1 MVRILLNQDLQ
12 FLQRILLDMAQAVD
26 HMVRNVIKAFS
37 DRDKKLAEEIIK
49 LDDQIDYYDRVINIT
64 VLETL
69 ALQQPVAKDLRRVI
83 SIFDISRNLERL
95 ADQAVN
101 IAEGILNL
109 SEEKNGLEKLC
120 QIELRA
126 LAKEALF
133 MLESAINAYVNE
145 DSNIALKV
153 IEHDEIVDRKKEE
166 LRKKIEECIK
176 KYPEY
181 QRDSIDYLL
190 MIENLERVAD
200 LACNISENVV
210 FVVEG
215 RLLKGEKIEEDKKS
229 IEVFLEENLIF
240 QLIKRHSRL
249 IVESLSALPGALE
262 AYINKDKK
270 KLEEIANHINEL
282 EKNADKVKTNIRG
295 HLPMGLIL
303 PVETFKLFLYLK
315 EQDSLADLADKL
327 LKIFSLYLIKRI
339 SLFAQGLTLLLNQA
353 LSPLSHFEE
362 MVEATFRYLTTWEEL
377 PREQAKALI
386 REVRHSKFLTE
397 KLAYEVKES
406 LYIEPLEILDF
417 IHLTQIIDLITDVSS
432 HMENIADF
440 LRAMLAK

>member
-166 LRKKIEECIK
+166 LRKK
-176 KYPEY
+176 
-181 QRDSIDYLL
+181 
-190 MIENLERVAD
+190 N
-200 LACNISENVV
+200 
-210 FVVEG
+210 
-215 RLLKGEKIEEDKKS
+215 
-229 IEVFLEENLIF
+229 
-240 QLIKRHSRL
+240 
-249 IVESLSALPGALE
+249 
-262 AYINKDKK
+262 
-270 KLEEIANHINEL
+270 
-282 EKNADKVKTNIRG
+282 
-295 HLPMGLIL
+295 
-303 PVETFKLFLYLK
+303 
-315 EQDSLADLADKL
+315 
-327 LKIFSLYLIKRI
+327 
-339 SLFAQGLTLLLNQA
+339 
-353 LSPLSHFEE
+353 
-362 MVEATFRYLTTWEEL
+362 
-377 PREQAKALI
+377 
-386 REVRHSKFLTE
+386 
-397 KLAYEVKES
+397 
-406 LYIEPLEILDF
+406 
-417 IHLTQIIDLITDVSS
+417 
-432 HMENIADF
+432 
-440 LRAMLAK
+440 